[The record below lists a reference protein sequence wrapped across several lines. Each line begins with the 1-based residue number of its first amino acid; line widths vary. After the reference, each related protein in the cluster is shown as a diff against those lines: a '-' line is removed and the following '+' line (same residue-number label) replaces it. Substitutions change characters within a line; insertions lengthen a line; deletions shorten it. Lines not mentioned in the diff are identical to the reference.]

1 MPVRNLRGAC
11 PEVNGHEIEK
21 ILKLKSRDEAGET
34 APAHGLFLTK
44 VEYPKNLLEP
54 NWPMNLTI

>member
-1 MPVRNLRGAC
+1 MYKRQDIWHPN
-11 PEVNGHEIEK
+11 EIEK

-44 VEYPKNLLEP
+44 VEYPKNLLKP